1 MVDLGR
7 FESCV
12 ERDPVFGCCLWV
24 RGLDRDGYGVSW
36 QGGRA
41 MAAHRR
47 VYLEIV
53 GAIPEGKELDH
64 ECRRR
69 ACVRPDHLEM
79 VTGSENQL
87 RRLWRVRARRTHCRA
102 GHDLAICAMVTP
114 EGGRLCRRCQ
124 GP

>member
-12 ERDPVFGCCLWV
+12 ERDPVFGCAIWI
-24 RGLDRDGYGVSW
+24 RGLDRDGYGTSW
-36 QGGRA
+36 IGGKA

-53 GAIPEGKELDH
+53 GAIPEGKALGH
-64 ECRRR
+64 QCQRR
-69 ACVRPDHLEM
+69 ACVHPAHMEL

-87 RRLWRVRARRTHCRA
+87 QRLWRVRARRRHCRN
-102 GHDLAICAMVTP
+102 GHDMALHAMVTP
-114 EGGRLCRRCQ
+114 EGGRLCRICAR
-124 GP
+124 